1 MNAKIILLGV
11 AVILMAAPNSS
22 NAFVKKQVA
31 DLSGDELAELG
42 AALDQMDQLLKALE
56 EAFGVLPS
64 TKRSLTK
71 REAVD
76 EFGMTDGDWEAL
88 VEALEQLEKMAKD
101 MEGLFAGMQRRR
113 R

>member
-1 MNAKIILLGV
+1 M
-11 AVILMAAPNSS
+11 LMAAPNSS
-22 NAFVKKQVA
+22 NAFVKMGLHKKQVA

-64 TKRSLTK
+64 AKRALTK
-71 REAVD
+71 RQAVD
-76 EFGMTDGDWEAL
+76 EFGMTDSDWEAL
-88 VEALEQLEKMAKD
+88 IEALEQLEKMAKD
-101 MEGLFAGMQRRR
+101 MEALFAGMQRRR